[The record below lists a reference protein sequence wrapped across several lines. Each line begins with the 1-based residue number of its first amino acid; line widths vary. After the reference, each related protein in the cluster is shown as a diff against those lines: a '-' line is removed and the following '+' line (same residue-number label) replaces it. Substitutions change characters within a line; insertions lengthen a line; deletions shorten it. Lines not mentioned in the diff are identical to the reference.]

1 MKTPLPKLLIPLVIL
16 ILSGLACS
24 LPGIS
29 APTPFVFPTPDLTMT
44 ALFNPTLE
52 PSTTITSSPP
62 MPATVTQ
69 SSNSSPT
76 PTSNSSSEPTST
88 SVQPTSV
95 PTSTP
100 VITQSSAGPGMRPRN
115 SVAGIYFDSPP
126 NIDGNFS
133 EWGLDTY
140 AIDSVV
146 YGSDKRRNPGD
157 LSGSMMIG
165 WDETYLYV
173 AVRVRDDQY
182 VQNASGEMLFKG
194 DSIEILLDT
203 EVSEDYFVRSLNN
216 DDFQLGI
223 SPGSPEISQDPEA
236 YLWFPRSMEGSR
248 SKVKV
253 GADNTDNGYRI
264 ECAIPW
270 TIFDIDP
277 HENQHFGFAVSIS
290 DNDKVGDVV
299 QQSMASNVPTRM
311 LTDPTT
317 WGDLTL
323 INR

>member
-1 MKTPLPKLLIPLVIL
+1 
-16 ILSGLACS
+16 
-24 LPGIS
+24 
-29 APTPFVFPTPDLTMT
+29 MT

-52 PSTTITSSPP
+52 PSATITSVPP
-62 MPATVTQ
+62 LLATATQ
-69 SSNSSPT
+69 MINSSSTPSSSPT
-76 PTSNSSSEPTST
+76 PEPTNT
-88 SVQPTSV
+88 PTFTLPTSG

-133 EWGLDTY
+133 DWGLDTY

-146 YGSDKRRNPGD
+146 YGSDKRQNPGD
-157 LSGSMMIG
+157 LSGSMMVG
-165 WDETYLYV
+165 WDETFLYI
-173 AVRVRDDQY
+173 AVRVKDDQY
-182 VQNASGEMLFKG
+182 VQNATGEMLFKG

-203 EVSEDYFVRSLNN
+203 RVSEDYFVRNLNN

-223 SPGSPEISQDPEA
+223 SPGSPEISKDPEA
-236 YLWFPRSMEGSR
+236 YLWFPRSIEGSR
-248 SKVKV
+248 SKVNV
-253 GADNTDNGYRI
+253 GADNTDSGYRI

-270 TIFDIDP
+270 TIFDIEP

-323 INR
+323 VNR